1 MQRSAILFGGKLILN
16 HEKNHFLDNWREVS
30 LFKIQGMSKYVTA
43 AQAVQVVKSGDRVY
57 LQAAAAAP
65 TVLANALTDRAQE
78 LRDVEICH
86 LHTEGEA
93 RYANPALADSFHV
106 NSFFIGA
113 NVRHTLKAG
122 NGSYTPVFLSELPHL
137 FRKKVLP
144 LDVVFIHVSPPD
156 VHGYCSLG
164 VSVEAT
170 VAAIEQAKIVV
181 AQVNKNMPRTFGDGI
196 IHVSKINYLVEVDV
210 PIYGHEVAPFT
221 AEEEKI
227 GGFVASLID
236 DRSTL
241 QMGIGSIPN
250 AALSKLTH
258 HKDLG
263 LHTEMFSDGVIDL
276 IESGVITCNY
286 KGTLRGRV
294 LATFLVGS
302 QRLYTYVHDNPFIE
316 LKESSMVNDTARI
329 RKNPKMIAINSAI
342 EVDVTG
348 QVCADSIGPRM
359 YSGVGGQMDFIRGA
373 SLSEG
378 GKAIIALP
386 STTKRGESRIVP
398 FLKQGAGVV
407 STRSHV
413 QYIITEYG
421 IADLY
426 GKTLK
431 QRAEAMIRIAH
442 PNHQEGIE
450 RAYYELLNSI

>member
-1 MQRSAILFGGKLILN
+1 
-16 HEKNHFLDNWREVS
+16 
-30 LFKIQGMSKYVTA
+30 MSKYVSA
-43 AQAVQVVKSGDRVY
+43 AEAVQVVKSGDRVY

-65 TVLANALTDRAQE
+65 TLLANALTERANE
-78 LRDVEICH
+78 LRNVEICH
-86 LHTEGEA
+86 LHVEGEA
-93 RYANPALADSFHV
+93 RYANPELAASFHV

-137 FRKKVLP
+137 FRKNVLP
-144 LDVVFIHVSPPD
+144 LDVAFIHVSPPD
-156 VHGYCSLG
+156 GHGYCSLG

-170 VAAIEQAKIVV
+170 VAAIENAKIVI
-181 AQVNKNMPRTFGDGI
+181 AQVNPNMPRTFGDGI
-196 IHVSKINYLVEVDV
+196 LHFSEIDYLVDVDV
-210 PIYGHEVAPFT
+210 PIYGHEPAPFT
-221 AEEEKI
+221 AEEDKI
-227 GGFVASLID
+227 GGYIASLID
-236 DRSTL
+236 DKSTL

-250 AALSKLTH
+250 AALSKLTN

-276 IESGVITCNY
+276 IEKDVINCNY

-294 LATFLVGS
+294 LATFLMGS
-302 QRLYTYVHDNPFIE
+302 KRLYDYVNDNPFFE
-316 LKESSMVNDTARI
+316 MKESSMVNDTARI
-329 RKNPKMIAINSAI
+329 RKNPKMVAINSAI

-348 QVCADSIGPRM
+348 QVCADSIGPHL

-373 SLSEG
+373 SLSAG

-386 STTKRGESRIVP
+386 SVTRRGESRIVP

-407 STRSHV
+407 STRAHV
-413 QYIITEYG
+413 HYIITENG

-431 QRAEAMIRIAH
+431 QRVAEMVKIAH
-442 PNHQEGIE
+442 PNHQETIDKQ
-450 RAYYELLNSI
+450 YYEMLNTF

>member
-1 MQRSAILFGGKLILN
+1 
-16 HEKNHFLDNWREVS
+16 
-30 LFKIQGMSKYVTA
+30 MSKYVTA
-43 AQAVQVVKSGDRVY
+43 AEAVKVVKSGDRVY
-57 LQAAAAAP
+57 VQAAAATP
-65 TVLANALTDRAQE
+65 TVLTKALAERANE

-93 RYANPALADSFHV
+93 PYANPELSASFHV

-122 NGSYTPVFLSELPHL
+122 NGSYTPVFLSELPLL
-137 FRKKVLP
+137 FRKKVVL

-156 VHGYCSLG
+156 SHGYCSLG
-164 VSVEAT
+164 VSVEASI
-170 VAAIEQAKIVV
+170 AAIENAKIVI

-196 IHVSKINYLVEVDV
+196 LHVSEINYLVEVDV
-210 PIYGHEVAPFT
+210 PIFAHEVTPFS

-227 GGFVASLID
+227 GEYVASLID
-236 DRSTL
+236 NKSTL

-250 AALSKLTH
+250 AALSKLKN

-276 IESGVITCNY
+276 IENDVINCNY
-286 KGTLRGRV
+286 KGTSRGRA
-294 LATFLVGS
+294 LATFLIGS
-302 QRLYTYVHDNPFIE
+302 KRLYDFVNDNPFIE
-316 LKESSMVNDTARI
+316 MKESSLVNDTSII

-348 QVCADSIGPRM
+348 QVCADSIGAKM

-386 STTKRGESRIVP
+386 SVTKRGESRIVP
-398 FLKQGAGVV
+398 HLKQGAGVV
-407 STRSHV
+407 TTRSHV
-413 QYIITEYG
+413 QYIITENG
-421 IADLY
+421 IANLY

-431 QRAEAMIRIAH
+431 QRVNEMVKIAH
-442 PNHQEGIE
+442 PNHQEAVE
-450 RAYYELLNSI
+450 KAYFDMVINS